1 MIKNRLFIFA
11 AVVLLFVISA
21 TSAFASKNSVDVSL
35 SFDRSFYTEDQG
47 ILVRVR
53 ISNPNKGAIRVLRW
67 MTPIDGVN
75 DDIFRVAIDGVE
87 VEYTGRH
94 YKRPSISDKD
104 FIVLRGGESIETTID
119 LAGYYDLSRTGYYDV
134 SFRAESYNMF
144 TKDTAYMTEED
155 SITSPSEIA
164 WINGRETKIPSTNV
178 DSVIGSTSFSGC
190 STSRQSDLNTARNN
204 ALTYSTG
211 AHNYLLAGTVGSR
224 YTTWFG
230 SYTSSRYNTVKSHF
244 SSIKSAM
251 DNASVTFNCGCT
263 DSAYAYVYSN
273 QPYTI
278 YLCNA
283 FWTAPALGTD
293 SKAGTLVH
301 EMSHFTVVAGTS
313 DYAYGQTAA
322 KRLASTNPKRAIN
335 NADNHEYFAENTPS
349 LP

>member
-1 MIKNRLFIFA
+1 MIKNKLFILAAVLFLFAVSAIPAFA
-11 AVVLLFVISA
+11 A
-21 TSAFASKNSVDVSL
+21 KNSADVKL
-35 SFDRSFYTEDQG
+35 SFDRGFYSSDEG
-47 ILVRVR
+47 ILVRVT
-53 ISNPNKGAIRVLRW
+53 ISNPNKGAIRILRW

-75 DDIFRVAIDGVE
+75 DDIFRVVIDGVE
-87 VEYTGRH
+87 AEYTGRH
-94 YKRPSISDKD
+94 YKRPAISDKD

-134 SFRAESYNMF
+134 SFRAESFNLF
-144 TKDTAYMTEED
+144 SKDANYFADED
-155 SITSPSEIA
+155 SLTSPSEVA
-164 WINGRETKIPSTNV
+164 WITGRETKLPTPNV
-178 DSVIGSTSFSGC
+178 DSVVGSTSFSGC
-190 STSRQSDLNTARNN
+190 TTSRQTDLNTARNN
-204 ALTYSTG
+204 ALTYSTSS
-211 AHNYLLAGTVGSR
+211 HNYLLAGTVGSR

-230 SYTSSRYNTVKSHF
+230 TYNATRYNTVRNNF
-244 SSIKSAM
+244 GNIKNAM
-251 DNASVTFNCGCT
+251 DNASVTFNCSCT

-283 FWTAPALGTD
+283 FWSAPALGTD

-301 EMSHFTVVAGTS
+301 EMSHFTVVAGTA